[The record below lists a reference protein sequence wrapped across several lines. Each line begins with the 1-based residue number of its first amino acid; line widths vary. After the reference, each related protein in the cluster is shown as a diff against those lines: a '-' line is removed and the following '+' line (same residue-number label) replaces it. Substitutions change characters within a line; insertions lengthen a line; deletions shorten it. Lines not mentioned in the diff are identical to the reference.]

1 MAELTLRAEKREV
14 STQGALKQLR
24 KEAKVPGIYYTSDS
38 TPLSISVEEK
48 ELKKFVYTKE
58 TNIALLDM
66 DGQEP
71 LRAIVKEVQFDPL
84 TDKIVHFDLQG
95 MTVGQTLQ
103 LEIPVSLEGQPVGV
117 REGGVLQ
124 QFMYKL
130 DVECL
135 PKNIPDRITLDVS
148 ELHIGDSILVRDLSF
163 DDFDILN
170 ADTVMVVSV
179 AQARSI
185 EEETTGEEEGEEI
198 EGSAEDESQ
207 AEESSDE

>member
-14 STQGALKQLR
+14 STQGALKNLR

-58 TNIALLDM
+58 THIALLEM
-66 DGQEP
+66 DGQES

-148 ELHIGDSILVRDLSF
+148 ELQIGDSILVRDLSF

-179 AQARSI
+179 TQARSI
-185 EEETTGEEEGEEI
+185 EEETTGEEEGEGI

>member
-24 KEAKVPGIYYTSDS
+24 KNAKVPGIYYTSDS
-38 TPLSISVEEK
+38 TPLPISVEETDIR
-48 ELKKFVYTKE
+48 KFVYTKE
-58 TNIALLDM
+58 AHIALFEM
-66 DGQEP
+66 EGQEP

-84 TDKIVHFDLQG
+84 TDKIVHFDLLG

-103 LEIPVSLEGQPVGV
+103 LEIPVSLEGQPIGV

-135 PKNIPDRITLDVS
+135 PKNIPDQITLDIS
-148 ELHIGDSILVRDLSF
+148 ELNIGDSILVRDLSF
-163 DDFDILN
+163 DDFEVLN

-179 AQARSI
+179 AKARGI
-185 EEETTGEEEGEEI
+185 EEETSEGEEEAETTEGEDQ
-198 EGSAEDESQ
+198 S
-207 AEESSDE
+207 EESTEE